1 MLQNKMFYTTFFPKF
16 NLNKIDWS
24 NKLQKN
30 NLKSLYLAVIKVS
43 SSKRTGTAGYGY
55 KDIHQIFFCGSTL
68 SKFHYKIL
76 INIRV

>member
-1 MLQNKMFYTTFFPKF
+1 MRYFSINHCFL
-16 NLNKIDWS
+16 L
-24 NKLQKN
+24 
-30 NLKSLYLAVIKVS
+30 
-43 SSKRTGTAGYGY
+43 TGTAGYGY